1 MFFHCDMLHSGSKN
15 RAADGAWRYMVTSFV
30 VRAGLPHRDDFAE
43 APLVKALIAE
53 AEATGDRR
61 ALRFF
66 RADDALQRELLD
78 ARPFAGEPASVPLS
92 SASRTRRVRVP
103 ASTAAWQW
111 ARART
116 RRPSR

>member
-15 RAADGAWRYMVTSFV
+15 RAADGAWRYMITSFV

-61 ALRFF
+61 VLRFF
-66 RADDALQRELLD
+66 RADDALQREREQWRSVVEEERRLL
-78 ARPFAGEPASVPLS
+78 RPAL
-92 SASRTRRVRVP
+92 
-103 ASTAAWQW
+103 
-111 ARART
+111 
-116 RRPSR
+116 

>member
-1 MFFHCDMLHSGSKN
+1 MI
-15 RAADGAWRYMVTSFV
+15 TSFV

-66 RADDALQRELLD
+66 RADDALQREREQWRSVVEEERRLL
-78 ARPFAGEPASVPLS
+78 RPAL
-92 SASRTRRVRVP
+92 
-103 ASTAAWQW
+103 
-111 ARART
+111 
-116 RRPSR
+116 